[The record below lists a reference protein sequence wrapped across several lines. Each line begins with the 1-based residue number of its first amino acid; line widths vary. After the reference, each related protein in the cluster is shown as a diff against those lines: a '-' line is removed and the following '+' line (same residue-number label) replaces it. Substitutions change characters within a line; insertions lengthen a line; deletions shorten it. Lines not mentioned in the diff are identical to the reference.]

1 MKIKRSRAVFLSLL
15 TAFSFTCSGVF
26 ASKISLDD
34 MATLQHKSRKR
45 HNAVISPA
53 KGAVIES
60 WFKDYKEEDA
70 IYAPPGKKK
79 IKINNG
85 VRIIGKNAFLNRDDI
100 DEVIIPESVQL
111 IDDSAFVGCKSLT
124 KIVIEGEVSI
134 GQYAFLNCKK
144 LVEIFIEGTIKSVN
158 VNSFFGCNCLRLIRD
173 LGIEPLRG
181 SVLDTISISSSKPK
195 VDEFGNLYS
204 DVHIFNY

>member
-1 MKIKRSRAVFLSLL
+1 MKIKRSCAAFLSLL

-26 ASKISLDD
+26 ASKISIDD
-34 MATLQHKSRKR
+34 MATLPHKSRKR

-53 KGAVIES
+53 KGAAIES

-70 IYAPPGKKK
+70 IYALPGKKK

-111 IDDSAFVGCKSLT
+111 IDDSAFVGCKNLT
-124 KIVIEGEVSI
+124 KIVIKGKVSI

-144 LVEIFIEGTIKSVN
+144 LVEIFIEGTIKSVD
-158 VNSFFGCNCLRLIRD
+158 VNSFFGCDCLRLIRD
-173 LGIEPLRG
+173 LGSEPLRG

-204 DVHIFNY
+204 DVHLFNY